1 MADLEYLYAM
11 VDRLPR
17 RWRAPA
23 RGVAGAPVIARRVEG
38 LVAVSSPLAAVPPA
52 TAAALAQH
60 EEVVR
65 ALLDADALL
74 PLPFGAA
81 VSDAGSWVRARL
93 GVLREALERLRGSV
107 EMRVRL
113 LRLDARVPERALADL
128 ADRVVQSAA
137 LAPARW
143 RAERRRLETAL
154 AFLVPRTEVD
164 RFLARIAPV
173 AARAGGVAVV
183 PSGPAP
189 AWDFAPALGLPEH
202 AAPEYAGRRP
212 WSWACPES
220 LWTRWSA

>member
-1 MADLEYLYAM
+1 MADLEYLYAV

-23 RGVAGAPVIARRVEG
+23 RGVAGAPVVVRRVED
-38 LVAVSSPLAAVPPA
+38 LVAVFSLLGTVPPRTVA
-52 TAAALAQH
+52 TLLQH

-81 VSDAGSWVRARL
+81 VSDAGSWMRSRL
-93 GVLREALERLRGSV
+93 HALQEALDRLRGSV

-113 LRLDARVPERALADL
+113 LRLDAGLPDRVLADL

-137 LAPARW
+137 LAPARC

-164 RFLARIAPV
+164 LFLARIAPV

-189 AWDFAPALGLPEH
+189 AWDFAPALGLPER
-202 AAPEYAGRRP
+202 AGPEYAERRA
-212 WSWACPES
+212 WSWPCPGS
-220 LWTRWSA
+220 LSTRWSA